1 MDEAV
6 WETMWLWV
14 SQALQEMLA
23 HLKMCHMLDTLLWT
37 CCTLKILLRVQPDYI
52 YYWFYFDNLTN
63 QIREKFVRL
72 MFWYNLQTWSSKFGL
87 RPICHRPDS
96 MYLTVIRR
104 RAHSPN
110 CQMYLSKWQ
119 NVFVQIAKCIC
130 PNCKCICPTCKCI
143 WLRSGDEQISPSYYQ
158 LLLAAGRKW
167 VADLAGQPA
176 CCHQNRNPNRK
187 FFFRYPFQFS

>member
-1 MDEAV
+1 MKRFEKPCDCESV
-6 WETMWLWV
+6 RLFKRCYV
-14 SQALQEMLA
+14 A

-104 RAHSPN
+104 RADFP
-110 CQMYLSKWQ
+110 
-119 NVFVQIAKCIC
+119 
-130 PNCKCICPTCKCI
+130 
-143 WLRSGDEQISPSYYQ
+143 E
-158 LLLAAGRKW
+158 LLPAAAGCWQEMGGGPSWPARLPPEQESKQKSF
-167 VADLAGQPA
+167 AYIQNSDILASFL
-176 CCHQNRNPNRK
+176 NW
-187 FFFRYPFQFS
+187 

>member
-104 RAHSPN
+104 RADFPELLPAATGCWQEMGGGPCWPTRLPPKQESRQKLFPSS
-110 CQMYLSKWQ
+110 LSLLSSLMVSRQEMRSQLPSIK
-119 NVFVQIAKCIC
+119 AYGYKHMKC
-130 PNCKCICPTCKCI
+130 
-143 WLRSGDEQISPSYYQ
+143 S
-158 LLLAAGRKW
+158 
-167 VADLAGQPA
+167 
-176 CCHQNRNPNRK
+176 
-187 FFFRYPFQFS
+187 